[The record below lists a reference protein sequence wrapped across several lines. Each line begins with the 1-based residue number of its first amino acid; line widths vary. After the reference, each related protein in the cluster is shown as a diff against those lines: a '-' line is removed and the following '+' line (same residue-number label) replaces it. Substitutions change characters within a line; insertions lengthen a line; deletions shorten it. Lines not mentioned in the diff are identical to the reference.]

1 MTLQAMSFIFGAL
14 LLAVAILG
22 GGFEIKGIKVPNVTS
37 SVRIIAGIVGII
49 FVGLSFWQ
57 PTELPET
64 ARGDVKMSQREDGK
78 DRLGGDY
85 SNFNVKTD
93 HIEDCENA
101 CKGDKK
107 CVAWTYVKPGY
118 KGPQAECFL
127 KNVVPAMSDNPNCVS
142 GRKLP

>member
-22 GGFEIKGIKVPNVTS
+22 GGFEIKEIKVQNVTS

-57 PTELPET
+57 PTELLET
-64 ARGDVKMSQREDGK
+64 PRGDVKMSQREDGK
-78 DRLGGDY
+78 DRFGGDY
-85 SNFNVKTD
+85 SGFDVKTD

-107 CVAWTYVKPGY
+107 CVAWTYVKPGD
-118 KGPQAECFL
+118 KGPQAKCFL